1 MVGWSGSG
9 WSGRQDLWRLAVG
22 VFCAID
28 SVGATYIP
36 VVFGTTVWC
45 VRVRYRHRVGRRG
58 VSGGAIV
65 EISRGGLVLLIVR
78 YRVLAGCDVWDKW
91 IAKVGTDRRPFSAR
105 ETRFAGRNPH
115 GEGVC
120 CPWAS
125 YGATMGVGGAKGVGC
140 HRGVRCESVRRHM
153 FAQRARLAPGVQCC
167 ALSPPSPRG
176 RTQHSD
182 IDGRRERHSHL
193 VRAVG
198 ATTTEAGPDGASNA
212 AGTTRARARDG
223 HMF

>member
-1 MVGWSGSG
+1 MGDVWVVWPARPLEARSRGF
-9 WSGRQDLWRLAVG
+9 R
-22 VFCAID
+22 AID
-28 SVGATYIP
+28 SVGATYMPACAGSGSIRDNCNCL
-36 VVFGTTVWC
+36 VCAC
-45 VRVRYRHRVGRRG
+45 VGYRHRVGLRG
-58 VSGGAIV
+58 VPGGAIV

-140 HRGVRCESVRRHM
+140 HRGARCESVRRHM

-176 RTQHSD
+176 VRSTVTSTGESIRT
-182 IDGRRERHSHL
+182 L
-193 VRAVG
+193 
-198 ATTTEAGPDGASNA
+198 
-212 AGTTRARARDG
+212 
-223 HMF
+223 